1 MEQLAII
8 AIIVFAGAF
17 AFIAFGMTMGKKARY
32 DFDLLEGL
40 VDRCDATNDNRIA
53 IVEELARLK
62 NGGLIPV
69 EDIDRLT
76 RKIVKKF
83 R

>member
-8 AIIVFAGAF
+8 VIIVVVVAGAF
-17 AFIAFGMTMGKKARY
+17 VAFGMTMGKKARY

-40 VDRCDATNDNRIA
+40 VDRCDATNENRLA
-53 IVEELARLK
+53 IVEELTRLK
-62 NGGLIPV
+62 DGGLIPT

-76 RKIVKKF
+76 REIVKKF

>member
-8 AIIVFAGAF
+8 VIIVVLAAGAF
-17 AFIAFGMTMGKKARY
+17 VTFGMAMGKRARY
-32 DFDLLEGL
+32 DFDLLEGF
-40 VDRCDATNDNRIA
+40 VDRCAENYDNEYICL
-53 IVEELARLK
+53 EELNRLK
-62 NGGLIPV
+62 DGGLIPT